1 MKKLTWFLALML
13 SVAVFADTIKSIAP
27 NNGEV
32 VTPLAPSMKLF
43 LMMSEDA
50 ARAALKDAGLAS
62 RLCNDIRSFA
72 PGIPMQWAFSGER
85 GKIHYEL
92 HVAENSHFRNEKVIQ
107 APHSRYNLCNLEIGK
122 TYYWKVAAVNNEDGT
137 SIESETRSFTVDAL
151 TPRVL
156 NVPKVDNFRDLGGRR
171 GLEGRLIPQ
180 GLIFRCSGFNNNSSD
195 GGKTPG
201 APRFTEE
208 GLRIIR
214 EELKIKTDLDLRSHG
229 ETARMTTSPLG
240 EDVNYIN
247 ISTVCYA
254 PTFTKSGMDI
264 MAQNFRV
271 FTKPENYPIAF
282 HCIAGADRTGSLAVL
297 LEALLGVDRDEIM
310 RDYVLTSFFTTR
322 PHANGDIL
330 LNGLDHFGKPEESL
344 SVKAERYF
352 MEAGIT
358 PEEILSFRTIVL
370 GPGLQPSEVLQEKMA
385 MDAVFAGFTGEAKI
399 VRAVP
404 YFATS
409 EKMLMAGREM
419 TFGLPTWA
427 ESPVLKAM
435 GDDAGAAAFLLN
447 NRSGRPQFLGL
458 KPRSAMTDEAYVIY
472 NPITKI
478 AYAKADGSAEWR
490 RADFNEFKMNLP
502 VGEAILLVIAPG
514 AVPEGYALQP
524 LLPLPEIPTDY
535 VTAFAGETPVLD
547 GKLDDAIW
555 QAATPLALTDIEGN
569 PKKSAPTA
577 YLATDAKHDTLFIA
591 VRLLDTTS
599 YGARHDVRDAAI
611 WAEDEVEIFL
621 AAGGHTTY
629 YQIVFN
635 RFNDIFDGK
644 RQDSSWNIESYDS
657 ATSQDDEGWT
667 VEAAIPLAQFNFD
680 APLEINICTTDQPGE
695 AHYNLFVTQGSFH
708 NRAALGPVLLK

>member
-1 MKKLTWFLALML
+1 MKKLFWLLTLVL
-13 SVAVFADTIKSIAP
+13 SATVLADTIKSVSPQNEA
-27 NNGEV
+27 V
-32 VTPLAPSMKLF
+32 VSPLSPSMKLF
-43 LMMSEDA
+43 LMMPEEA
-50 ARAALKDAGLAS
+50 ARAALKDASLAG
-62 RLCNDIRSFA
+62 RLSDEVKSFA
-72 PGIPMQWAFSGER
+72 PGIPMQWSFSGAR

-92 HVAENSHFRNEKVIQ
+92 HVAENSHFRNERVIQ

-122 TYYWKVAAVNNEDGT
+122 TYYWKVAAVNNEDGS

-180 GLIFRCSGFNNNSSD
+180 GLLFRCSGFNNNSSD

-201 APRFTEE
+201 QPRFTDE

-214 EELKIKTDLDLRSHG
+214 EELKIKTDLDLRSAG

-240 EDVNYIN
+240 EDVNYVN

-254 PTFTKSGMDI
+254 PTFTKTGMDI

-330 LNGLDHFGKPEESL
+330 LNGLEHFGSAEEPL
-344 SVKAERYF
+344 AVKAERYF
-352 MEAGIT
+352 LEAGIT
-358 PEEILSFRTIVL
+358 PEEILAFRTIVL
-370 GPGLQPSEVLQEKMA
+370 GEGLQPSAVLQEKMA
-385 MDAVFAGFTGEAKI
+385 MDAVFANYTGEAKI

-404 YFATS
+404 HYTTS
-409 EKMLMAGREM
+409 ETMLLAGREV
-419 TFGLPTWA
+419 TFGVPSWP
-427 ESPVLKAM
+427 ESPVQKAL
-435 GDDAGAAAFLLN
+435 GNDAGAAAFLLN
-447 NRSGRPQFLGL
+447 NRSGRLQFLGL
-458 KPRSAMTDEAYVIY
+458 RPRSAMTDEAYAIY
-472 NPITKI
+472 NPMTKV
-478 AYAKADGSAEWR
+478 AYAKADGSPEWR
-490 RADFNEFKMNLP
+490 RADFASFKLNLP
-502 VGEAILLVIAPG
+502 DGEAVLLVVAPG
-514 AVPEGYALQP
+514 AAPSDCDLQP
-524 LLPLPEIPTDY
+524 LPPLPEVNATHL
-535 VTAFAGETPVLD
+535 TALAGEAPVLD

-555 QAATPLALTDIEGN
+555 QAATPLVLTDIEGK
-569 PKKSAPTA
+569 PRKSAPTA
-577 YLATDAKHDTLFIA
+577 YLATDAAHDTLYIA
-591 VRLLDTTS
+591 VRLPDTTPN
-599 YGARHDVRDAAI
+599 GAKHDVRDAAI

-621 AAGGHTTY
+621 AAAGHSTY

-635 RFNDIFDGK
+635 RFNDLFDGK
-644 RQDSSWNIESYDS
+644 RQDSTWNMESCSS
-657 ATSQDDEGWT
+657 ATSQDDDSWT

-680 APLEINICTTDQPGE
+680 APVEINVCTSDQPGE
-695 AHYNLFVTQGSFH
+695 AHFNLFVTHGSFH
-708 NRAALGPVLLK
+708 NRAVLGPVLMK

>member
-1 MKKLTWFLALML
+1 MKKLTWLLALL
-13 SVAVFADTIKSIAP
+13 VSVAVFADTIKSVAP
-27 NNGEV
+27 NNEEV
-32 VTPLAPSMKLF
+32 VSPLAASMELF
-43 LMMSEDA
+43 LLMPEAA
-50 ARAALKDAGLAS
+50 ARAALKDASLAS
-62 RLCNDIRSFA
+62 RLCNEVKSFA
-72 PGIPMQWAFSGER
+72 PGIPMQWSFHGER

-92 HVAENSHFRNEKVIQ
+92 HVAENSHFRNEKIIQ

-122 TYYWKVAAVNNEDGT
+122 TYYWKVAAVYDDGT

-156 NVPKVDNFRDLGGRR
+156 NVPDVDNFRDLGGRR

-201 APRFTEE
+201 PPRFTEE

-240 EDVNYIN
+240 EDVNYVN

-254 PTFTKSGMDI
+254 PTFTRNGMDI

-310 RDYVLTSFFTTR
+310 RDYVLTSFFCTR

-330 LNGLDHFGKPEESL
+330 LNGLEHFGRPEEPL
-344 SVKAERYF
+344 AVKAERYF
-352 MEAGIT
+352 LEAGIT
-358 PEEILSFRTIVL
+358 PEEILAFRTIVL
-370 GPGLQPSEVLQEKMA
+370 GPGLQPSSVLQEKMA
-385 MDAVFAGFTGEAKI
+385 MDAVFSDFPGEAKI

-404 YFATS
+404 YFTTS
-409 EKMLMAGREM
+409 EQMTLAGREV
-419 TFGLPTWA
+419 TFGLPTWS
-427 ESPVLKAM
+427 ESPLQKAL
-435 GDDAGAAAFLLN
+435 GDEKGGAAFLLN
-447 NRSGRPQFLGL
+447 NRSGRMEFLGL
-458 KPRSAMTDEAYVIY
+458 RPRSAMTDAAYAIY
-472 NPITKI
+472 NPMTKV
-478 AYAKADGSAEWR
+478 AYTKADGSPEWR
-490 RADFNEFKMNLP
+490 RADFADFKLNLP
-502 VGEAILLVIAPG
+502 DGESVLLVVVPG
-514 AVPEGYALQP
+514 EPPADCALEP
-524 LLPLPEIPTDY
+524 LPPLPEMPAEYLI
-535 VTAFAGETPVLD
+535 ALAGEAPVLD
-547 GKLDDAIW
+547 GQLDDPVW
-555 QAATPLALTDIEGN
+555 LSATPLKLTDIEGN

-577 YLATDAKHDTLFIA
+577 YLATDAAHDTLYIA
-591 VRLLDTTS
+591 VRLPDTTPNGS
-599 YGARHDVRDAAI
+599 QRDVRDAAI
-611 WAEDEVEIFL
+611 WAEDELEIFL
-621 AAGGHTTY
+621 AASGHTTY

-635 RFNDIFDGK
+635 RFNDLFDGK
-644 RQDSSWNIESYDS
+644 KQDSSWNMESWES

-680 APLEINICTTDQPGE
+680 APLEINICTSDQPGE
-695 AHYNLFVTQGSFH
+695 AHYNLFITHGSFH
-708 NRAALGPVLLK
+708 NRAVMGPVLLK